1 MSSNIEHLNIM
12 QFQNDLLHW
21 FTNEQRDLPWR
32 KDQDPYKVWV
42 SEIMLQQTRVD
53 TVIPYFNRF
62 IENFP
67 TIKKL
72 AEADEESVLK
82 AWEGL
87 GYYSRVRNLQAAV
100 REVHESYGG
109 VVPNTPEEI
118 KKLKGVGP
126 YTAGAI
132 LSIAYGV
139 PEPAVDG
146 NVMRVLSR
154 ILLIWDDI
162 AKASSRKVFEEAV
175 REIISH
181 DNPSYFNQALMEL
194 GALICTPTSPSC
206 LLCPVREHCQAF
218 HEGVQEQLP
227 VKTKKKSTRHVELVA
242 AVLKD
247 RDGRFLIHKRP
258 EQGLLANLWEF
269 PTVEKSKLIK
279 PKDILRDFL
288 KHEYDL
294 HIQLDK
300 TSFTSIPHVFSHLT
314 WDIEA
319 YSGTIENEVKEE
331 GNMKLVTT
339 EELTNYAFPVSYQ
352 KMWKAYLESVKDN

>member
-1 MSSNIEHLNIM
+1 MVSSIENLNIE
-12 QFQNDLLHW
+12 QFQNDLLNW
-21 FTNEQRDLPWR
+21 FTHEQRDLPWR

-62 IENFP
+62 IEKFP
-67 TIKKL
+67 SIEKL

-100 REVHESYGG
+100 REVHETYNG

-118 KKLKGVGP
+118 KSLKGVGP

-154 ILLIWDDI
+154 ILMIWDDI
-162 AKASSRKVFEEAV
+162 AKASSRKIFEEAV
-175 REIISH
+175 RKIISH

-194 GALICTPTSPSC
+194 GALVCTPTSPSC

-218 HEGVQEQLP
+218 MEGVQDQLP
-227 VKTKKKSTRHVELVA
+227 VKTKKKSTRHVEIVA
-242 AVLKD
+242 AVI
-247 RDGRFLIHKRP
+247 RDQEGRFLIHKRP

-269 PTVEKSKLIK
+269 FNVEKSKLIK
-279 PKDILRDFL
+279 PKQILQDFM
-288 KHEYDL
+288 KNDYGVT
-294 HIQLDK
+294 IQLDS
-300 TSFTSIPHVFSHLT
+300 SFTTIQHVFSHLT
-314 WDIEA
+314 WEIEV
-319 YSGTIENEVKEE
+319 YSGELIGEIKEAENI
-331 GNMKLVTT
+331 KLVTK
-339 EELTNYAFPVSYQ
+339 EELANYAFPVSHQ
-352 KMWKAYLESVKDN
+352 KMWKAYQEL